1 MTLYDI
7 MDRCQYNQVFH
18 VYVTNV
24 YDQNIEIGHGP
35 RSVIVNEELTEEG
48 YDHLMDQVD
57 YWSVAPDGSV
67 VVLLRDEHFEERA
80 ETLYAKEYIA
90 KWDNLRPETRPWKHS
105 CELEDRT

>member
-7 MDRCQYNQVFH
+7 MNRCNYNQVFH
-18 VYVTNV
+18 VYVTNA

-35 RSVIVNEELTEEG
+35 RLVIVDNEQTDGG

-57 YWSVAPDGSV
+57 HWSVAPDGSV
-67 VVLLRDEHFEERA
+67 VVLLRDEHFNERA
-80 ETLYAKEYIA
+80 ETQYDEAYVA
-90 KWDNLRPETRPWKHS
+90 KWDNLKPGTRPWKHS